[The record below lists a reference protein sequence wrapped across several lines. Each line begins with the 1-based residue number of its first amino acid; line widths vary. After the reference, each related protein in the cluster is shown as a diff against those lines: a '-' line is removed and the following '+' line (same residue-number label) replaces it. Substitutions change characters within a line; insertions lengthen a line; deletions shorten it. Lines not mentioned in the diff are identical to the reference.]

1 MDDINFLYL
10 ELSLYISLEKKTL
23 EGMNALNSFLHMAA
37 HTIHTNRYTNISTD

>member
-1 MDDINFLYL
+1 MTLIFYFL

-37 HTIHTNRYTNISTD
+37 HTTIHTNRYTNISTD